1 MLKRFYG
8 NRLVS
13 HYGYVIVLVSFF
25 MMLVIWG
32 SYYAFGV
39 FFRPLLDE
47 FGWSRSVTSGAFSLC
62 AFIGGMLGILMGG
75 LNDKFGPRIVMSFCG
90 LFLGMGYLMMSRI
103 GALWHLYLF
112 YGLIMGI
119 GMGGA
124 FVPLLTTV
132 AKWFVRRRG
141 MMTGIVTAG
150 IGIGA
155 LIGPPTA
162 NWLIARYNWR
172 VAYLITGGIVLGAL
186 LLLAQF
192 IRLNTVPAE
201 QEGQDGFRGEETAQI
216 RETNGMSFVDA
227 VHTGQF
233 WMLFTV
239 ILSLGFCVYSTMVH
253 IVAHAVD
260 LGISAATSANI
271 LAAIGGSSIIGKIL
285 LGKAADIFGSKKILI
300 IGFVLILAAMLWI
313 IPAKGV
319 WALYTFAATFGFAY
333 GGCVAAESPIVA
345 DLFGLRAHG
354 FLLGV
359 ISSSFTTGG
368 AMGPWITGYIFDST
382 GSYRMAFFVWAAISL
397 TGLISISILR
407 PKPEGID
414 Y

>member
-8 NRLVS
+8 NRSVS
-13 HYGYVIVLVSFF
+13 HYGYVIVLVSFL

-39 FFRPLLDE
+39 FFKPLLDE

-62 AFIGGMLGILMGG
+62 ALIGGMLGIPMGG

-103 GALWHLYLF
+103 GALLHLYLF

-132 AKWFVRRRG
+132 ARWFDRRRG

-172 VAYLITGGIVLGAL
+172 VAYLITGGIVLGSIL
-186 LLLAQF
+186 VLAQF
-192 IRLNTVPAE
+192 IRLDTAPSGK
-201 QEGQDGFRGEETAQI
+201 EGRDVLHRNQTAQI
-216 RETNGMSFVDA
+216 RETKGMSFSDA

-233 WMLFTV
+233 WMLFAV

-313 IPAKGV
+313 MPAKGV
-319 WALYTFAATFGFAY
+319 WALYTFAVTFGFAY

-359 ISSSFTTGG
+359 ISFSFTTGG
-368 AMGPWITGYIFDST
+368 AMGPWLTGFIFDST
-382 GSYRMAFFVWAAISL
+382 GSYRMAFFVWAAVSL
-397 TGLISISILR
+397 TGLTFISILNPGPGSR
-407 PKPEGID
+407 LP
-414 Y
+414 